1 MDFVFVGSHPAIDFL
16 NTAYSPQGV
25 VVECIGDGR
34 AFAQWLEGAGLIDD
48 GEAARLVHR
57 FGTAALDG
65 VAVEARRIRKWLDGW
80 IARWRDAPGDDY
92 DVELRRLNALLQR
105 GTRVRR
111 LVATQDGLRIA
122 DRQAID
128 AADDLIALVAEQA
141 ALLFAGEDPAL
152 VKHCAGTACTLQ
164 FVDRT
169 KAHRRLFCSATACGN
184 RAKVAAFRER
194 RRTG

>member
-1 MDFVFVGSHPAIDFL
+1 MDFLFVGSHPALDFL
-16 NTAYSPQGV
+16 NTAYSPHGV

-57 FGTAALDG
+57 FGTDALD
-65 VAVEARRIRKWLDGW
+65 AAAIEARRFRRWLDGW
-80 IARWRDAPGDDY
+80 VARWREAPGAGY
-92 DVELRRLNALLQR
+92 DGELRRLNALLQR

-111 LVATQDGLRIA
+111 LVATKNGLQIV
-122 DRQAID
+122 DRHAVD
-128 AADDLIALVAEQA
+128 AADDLVALVAEQV
-141 ALLFAGEDPAL
+141 ALLFADEDPAL
-152 VKHCAGTACTLQ
+152 VKHCAGAACTLQ

-169 KAHRRLFCSATACGN
+169 KAHRRLFCSASACGN

-194 RRTG
+194 QRGG